1 MTITTLFYFNQ
12 EAYKY
17 TFSRTID
24 WQGSINYYRNL
35 PLADFQ
41 MSSSPEDVEPI
52 PVQTLFIIGNMD
64 PEVSLDL
71 VSQSAKYVDR

>member
-1 MTITTLFYFNQ
+1 
-12 EAYKY
+12 
-17 TFSRTID
+17 
-24 WQGSINYYRNL
+24 
-35 PLADFQ
+35 